1 MEIMRPANGIDQKR
15 LSPAPS
21 RWGDPASTMRVLKP
35 LTCRGASEA
44 RHRWQG
50 GAYSPP
56 PPLSKEERTTSYPSF
71 PQIQTALDTAGRH
84 LVCPNSAASLSFS
97 LSCARSAMSV
107 YAELSAIHSGPSK
120 APTPS
125 QGPLCESLRW
135 DEARRHVRE
144 RPGQRLQKTRQ
155 HLECV

>member
-1 MEIMRPANGIDQKR
+1 MERMRPANGIDQKR

-35 LTCRGASEA
+35 LACRGASEA

-56 PPLSKEERTTSYPSF
+56 APLSKEERTTNYPSF

-97 LSCARSAMSV
+97 FIVCPFCHVTVIAAQLRDVARYTSSFIESQDV
-107 YAELSAIHSGPSK
+107 CYVGIRFCL
-120 APTPS
+120 APWLGTY
-125 QGPLCESLRW
+125 R
-135 DEARRHVRE
+135 A
-144 RPGQRLQKTRQ
+144 K
-155 HLECV
+155 